1 MNDIVFMQKVNW
13 QNLLPDY
20 TQFET
25 LNAEFAG
32 IETAHPL
39 MLQPRLTDGVKRL
52 LSTPSGAGAMLVTAP
67 DNNNYY
73 QLISDAVTQLH
84 PDMPVVIA
92 DNFTPLTLFGA
103 VYPEKESVTTSQ
115 TVKGL
120 VHEAQN
126 GVLIVSLSSLLS
138 QFACWPTLKSLLLNQ
153 SLPWRNADERRFT
166 SLPNPETMQ
175 VKLILVGDRGLISD
189 FESVEPDLFS
199 GLCLYSEFEQDM
211 KITEDNLL
219 PFIGSV
225 KWYQN
230 QITESQ
236 LSQEALYSFMRA
248 GARYAEDQNR
258 VWLCP
263 MWTKQLLA
271 EANYEAIGEGFITEQ
286 HVEAARTARLFRESY
301 LPERAVEDIFHG
313 QVFIDTEGEQIGQ
326 VNGLT
331 VIEMPGHPMAYGEPA
346 RISCV
351 IHFGDGDINDVERKA
366 ELGGNIHAKGM
377 MIMQAFVSAALNL
390 DQPLPYSA
398 SIVFEQSYCEV
409 DGDSASLAELCAL
422 VSALSNVPIYQRIAV
437 TGAVDQFGRVQAVG
451 GVNEKIEGFYRIC
464 AHRGLTG
471 EQGVILP
478 ESNLSNLCLNKDVIE
493 AVKQGKFHIWH
504 VSDVND
510 AVELLTGLPFGGDEE
525 TETVLDKIADRIDQ
539 LHQHDECGL
548 FSRLK
553 NWFVQN

>member
-1 MNDIVFMQKVNW
+1 MVHGSLSPTVSACNVLYLPASNRMNDVVFMQKVNW

-20 TQFET
+20 TPFET
-25 LNAEFAG
+25 LDADFAG

-39 MLQPRLTDGVKRL
+39 MLQTRLTDGVKRL

-67 DNNNYY
+67 DNNSYY
-73 QLISDAVTQLH
+73 QLISDAVTQQN
-84 PDMPVVIA
+84 PDIPVVLA

-103 VYPEKESVTTSQ
+103 VYPEKDSVTTSHQ
-115 TVKGL
+115 VKGL
-120 VHEAQN
+120 IHKAQN

-138 QFACWPTLKSLLLNQ
+138 QFTCWPTLKSLLLNHQ
-153 SLPWRNADERRFT
+153 LSWRNADERKFT
-166 SLPNPETMQ
+166 PLPTPETLQ

-211 KITEDNLL
+211 KLTEENFL

-225 KWYQN
+225 KWYQK
-230 QITESQ
+230 QISESV
-236 LSQEALYSFMRA
+236 LNQEAIYSFMRA

-271 EANYEAIGEGFITEQ
+271 EANYEAQGESTITEH

-422 VSALSNVPIYQRIAV
+422 VSAFRMCLSAS
-437 TGAVDQFGRVQAVG
+437 A
-451 GVNEKIEGFYRIC
+451 
-464 AHRGLTG
+464 
-471 EQGVILP
+471 LP
-478 ESNLSNLCLNKDVIE
+478 
-493 AVKQGKFHIWH
+493 
-504 VSDVND
+504 
-510 AVELLTGLPFGGDEE
+510 
-525 TETVLDKIADRIDQ
+525 
-539 LHQHDECGL
+539 
-548 FSRLK
+548 
-553 NWFVQN
+553 

>member
-1 MNDIVFMQKVNW
+1 MQKVNW